1 MAEDESGRRLL
12 LKILP
17 RVVNAAVGGLLI
29 GAPVFLLYY
38 MPGYSEQLEA
48 FSPASGFYVTG
59 YLAMLILFEV
69 VIKFLSGTVYSYAL
83 GMLRALITMIILIY
97 TTNGGVLSQAV
108 SFGPS
113 VITVTIDFRPI
124 LAMSLLLSLLV
135 MFKNIMRAVGF
146 LAEKSE
152 EPLIPEELP

>member
-29 GAPVFLLYY
+29 GAPAFLLFY

-48 FSPASGFYVTG
+48 LSPASGFYVSG
-59 YLAMLILFEV
+59 YLAMLIVFEV

-83 GMLRALITMIILIY
+83 GMLRALITMMFLIY
-97 TTNGGVLSQAV
+97 TTDGGVLSQDVA
-108 SFGPS
+108 FGPS
-113 VITVTIDFRPI
+113 VIRVMIDFRPI

-135 MFKNIMRAVGF
+135 MFKNIMSAVGF

-152 EPLIPEELP
+152 EPVIPEELP